1 MTKTVATNSVLL
13 MHYTLHLKDGSVADS
28 SLDADQPMYLHMGQ
42 GDISDAFEKALLGLQ
57 VGEQK
62 RVHLQ
67 PEDAFGEVDSRLV
80 AQLPSNRFDNWDELE
95 EGMLI
100 GFHQGD
106 SQEEMPGVIRKI
118 DEGLVT
124 VDFNHPLAGQEVWF
138 DIQVV
143 DIDPI
148 SNHSTSK

>member
-1 MTKTVATNSVLL
+1 MTKTVAADSVLL
-13 MHYTLHLKDGSVADS
+13 MHYTLHLKDSSVADS

-57 VGEQK
+57 VGERK

-67 PEDAFGEVDSRLV
+67 PEDAFGEYESRLV
-80 AQLPSNRFDNWDELE
+80 TSIPSDRFDNWDELE
-95 EGMLI
+95 EGTLL
-100 GFHQGD
+100 GFQQGD
-106 SQEEMPGVIRKI
+106 SQEEMPGVVRHI

-138 DIQVV
+138 DIEIV
-143 DIDPI
+143 DIDPEQ
-148 SNHSTSK
+148 